1 MLRME
6 FSRLPGE
13 VLRAPLTSSAS
24 SSSTICEMGASC
36 PWFTW
41 RGQTGRLVTAGCSP
55 NSAEGVGVLTNMRVA
70 WAYRVLS
77 FRIHVWLHWMACTWL
92 SFQRRF
98 FFFLT
103 CPLQGFLFVAAPS
116 PLPTHTQHF
125 YSLPATPAS
134 LLRAAL
140 RSERKPIKK
149 APNFRLL
156 PFYLFFFSFLALT
169 YLPFGSVLVSLTL
182 FLGSVF
188 KFKRL
193 SKSQLFLNK
202 LFFKRLVLCA
212 RVRVYVCARALIW
225 VQACVGVRQDVNEG

>member
-1 MLRME
+1 MVYLAR
-6 FSRLPGE
+6 SDR
-13 VLRAPLTSSAS
+13 
-24 SSSTICEMGASC
+24 
-36 PWFTW
+36 
-41 RGQTGRLVTAGCSP
+41 QAGDS
-55 NSAEGVGVLTNMRVA
+55 
-70 WAYRVLS
+70 RVLAQKRRGGGS
-77 FRIHVWLHWMACTWL
+77 TYEQHESGLGVPCTLLSCGFTGWLARGFHF
-92 SFQRRF
+92 SEV

-125 YSLPATPAS
+125 YSPPATPAS
-134 LLRAAL
+134 FLRAAL

-202 LFFKRLVLCA
+202 LFFF
-212 RVRVYVCARALIW
+212 
-225 VQACVGVRQDVNEG
+225 